1 MSLYCVTC
9 RSLAE
14 DGSAVC
20 RNCGN
25 GFTSQLACATCHR
38 VVQRGTAFCE
48 TCAVGTGISMYE
60 VPAPDIERDRQAIM
74 RRPSLPVPSGAG
86 LTLPHLPGISL
97 EHARVV
103 DSYQAGDFGARADVQ
118 MNGRDANIL
127 TKMNQTIVL
136 LHALAQE
143 MNNFCALSDSTRRVI
158 KGCRN
163 LATDMQEEV
172 ETRVGR
178 QR

>member
-25 GFTSQLACATCHR
+25 GFTSQLACAICHR
-38 VVQRGTAFCE
+38 VVQRGTAFCA
-48 TCAVGTGISMYE
+48 TCAQVGVPTLE
-60 VPAPDIERDRQAIM
+60 VAPAPDIERDRQAIM
-74 RRPSLPVPSGAG
+74 RRPSLPIPPGGG
-86 LTLPHLPGISL
+86 LALPHLPGISL

-118 MNGRDANIL
+118 MNGHDANIL

-172 ETRVGR
+172 EMRVGR